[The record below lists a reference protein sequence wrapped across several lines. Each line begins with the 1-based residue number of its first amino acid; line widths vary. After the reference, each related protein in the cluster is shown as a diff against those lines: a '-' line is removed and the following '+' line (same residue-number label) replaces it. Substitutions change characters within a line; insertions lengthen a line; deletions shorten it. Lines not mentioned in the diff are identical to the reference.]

1 MTERKPSDISIQTW
15 VDRQIA
21 SAQENGAFDDLP
33 GLGKPIPPSSTDE
46 LSWVRGYL
54 KRENLPGD
62 ALLPTPLRLR
72 KEVERLP
79 EALRDVRSEDAVR
92 AIVKDLNARI
102 MDWLRAPVGP
112 QVPIGRVDADEVV
125 AQWTQDRAAAR
136 AALAAKKASLQQAGL
151 TTPDLTN
158 PARPER
164 AASPARR
171 PWLRWARRR
180 P

>member
-1 MTERKPSDISIQTW
+1 MTERKPSDISVQTW

-21 SAQENGAFDDLP
+21 SAQESGAFENLP

-54 KRENLPGD
+54 KRENLSGD

-92 AIVKDLNARI
+92 AIVSDLNARI

-136 AALAAKKASLQQAGL
+136 AALAAKKAVLQQAGL
-151 TTPDLTN
+151 MKPD
-158 PARPER
+158 PGQPEH
-164 AASPARR
+164 AASRARR
-171 PWLRWARRR
+171 PWLRWVRRR

>member
-1 MTERKPSDISIQTW
+1 MTQRKPWDISVQTW
-15 VDRQIA
+15 VDRQIRE
-21 SAQENGAFDDLP
+21 AQDKGAFDDLP

-54 KRENLPGD
+54 ERENLPGD

-79 EALRDVRSEDAVR
+79 ETLRDVRSEEQVR
-92 AIVKDLNARI
+92 AVVKDLNARI

-112 QVPIGRVDADEVV
+112 QVPIGRVDADETVE
-125 AQWTQDRAAAR
+125 QWARARDERRQRLAAAK
-136 AALAAKKASLQQAGL
+136 AALNEPVRQ
-151 TTPDLTN
+151 
-158 PARPER
+158 
-164 AASPARR
+164 SPAESTVRR
-171 PWLRWARRR
+171 RGLRWGRRR

>member
-1 MTERKPSDISIQTW
+1 MTERKPSDISVQTW

-21 SAQENGAFDDLP
+21 SAQENGAFENLP

-125 AQWTQDRAAAR
+125 VQWTQDRAAAR

-151 TTPDLTN
+151 MTSD
-158 PARPER
+158 PAPPAR
-164 AASPARR
+164 AASRARR
-171 PWLRWARRR
+171 PWLRWVRRR

>member
-1 MTERKPSDISIQTW
+1 MTERKPSDISVQTW

-21 SAQENGAFDDLP
+21 SAQENGAFENLP

-54 KRENLPGD
+54 KRENLSGD

-158 PARPER
+158 PGRPER
-164 AASPARR
+164 VASRARR